1 MTRTTLQGSPNTGG
15 AAPRSRENGD
25 VKRPL
30 NRTNLVISVGVG
42 IGLAFILLG
51 LGAAETGRDAQ
62 RLPDVIES
70 VNPGPGDEVLRQS
83 QVFVDLVE
91 GYNAELIIDGIA
103 LETTRLDEL
112 SAQGNA
118 KPGSQVNIP
127 PTAIYDPGNFTISFL
142 PQEGAPIEKFAQG
155 QHRATVVYWKI
166 TDDKSKAKSFSWEFS
181 AN

>member
-1 MTRTTLQGSPNTGG
+1 MTRTTLQGWPNTGG
-15 AAPRSRENGD
+15 SATRSRENEG

-30 NRTNLVISVGVG
+30 NRSNLVVSAGVG
-42 IGLAFILLG
+42 IGLALILMG

-62 RLPDVIES
+62 RLPAVIES

-91 GYNAELIIDGIA
+91 GYNAELIIDGIT

-112 SAQGNA
+112 SAQANS
-118 KPGSQVNIP
+118 KPGAQVNIP

-142 PQEGAPIEKFAQG
+142 PQEGAPIEQFEQG
-155 QHRATVVYWKI
+155 EHRATVVYWKI
-166 TDDKSKAKSFSWEFS
+166 TDDKSKSKSFTWEFS